1 MRISDWSSDVCSSD
15 LAADGV
21 DLDEAE
27 AGERRVELAL
37 QPSGAVPGGLAVA
50 QQIDDRGHD
59 RRLAQAAPPRKAL
72 SRTPEFR
79 YVRDLRTRRTAWPG
93 ERFSTVFGATWR
105 SWRRPASHGSHSTAG
120 ARDRKRDGEG
130 KSE

>member
-59 RRLAQAAPPRKAL
+59 RRFAQAAPPRKAL
-72 SRTPEFR
+72 SRTPDFR
-79 YVRDLRTRRTAWPG
+79 YVRDLRTRGTTWPG
-93 ERFSTVFGATWR
+93 DRFATCLGGSVAR
-105 SWRRPASHGSHSTAG
+105 SDGGS
-120 ARDRKRDGEG
+120 RG
-130 KSE
+130 KVGGG